1 MKNIFSSL
9 TQSII
14 ILLIFLFLISN
25 PANAYDTNKDD
36 FESHMNNWNQNI
48 KLASEYLDKAE
59 KELKN
64 GDAIQSCIKQKQAA
78 KYGIEA
84 TESLIKAFKENGSE
98 GDIKSFETGLEKW
111 KELRDFC

>member
-1 MKNIFSSL
+1 MRNINSFL
-9 TQSII
+9 TQITII
-14 ILLIFLFLISN
+14 VLIFLFLTSG
-25 PANAYDTNKDD
+25 PATALDTNKED